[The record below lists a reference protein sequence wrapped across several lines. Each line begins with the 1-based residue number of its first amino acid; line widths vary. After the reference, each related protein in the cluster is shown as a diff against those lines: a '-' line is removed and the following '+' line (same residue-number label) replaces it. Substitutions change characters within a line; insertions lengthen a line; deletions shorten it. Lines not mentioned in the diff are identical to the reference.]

1 LIRFV
6 DIIQERSQY
15 SISLNNLQVEL
26 ENANARLEEEAE
38 AAASLRGQ
46 LQKALTDYAQLKSKY
61 DKDITL
67 RIEEFEESR

>member
-1 LIRFV
+1 MT
-6 DIIQERSQY
+6 
-15 SISLNNLQVEL
+15 NLQVEL

-38 AAASLRGQ
+38 AAASLRAQ

-67 RIEEFEESR
+67 RIEEFEEAR